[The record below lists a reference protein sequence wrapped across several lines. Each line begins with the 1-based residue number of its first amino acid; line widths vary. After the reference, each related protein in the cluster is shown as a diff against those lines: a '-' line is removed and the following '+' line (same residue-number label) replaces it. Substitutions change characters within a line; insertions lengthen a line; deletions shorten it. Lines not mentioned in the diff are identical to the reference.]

1 LFIDGKGFTVY
12 GQMRVEN
19 YEDEMAI
26 ATSIVESLKGNLLA
40 SGFDISQARYA
51 GFMLVAPE
59 SVWDKIPSS
68 SLDFAQHMINDSC
81 DSPLAVF
88 QGIYKEKSNDDCVR
102 IYSMFS
108 GLGLPHERLS
118 QLKTEAQQKMDVV
131 ARKDG
136 ERKMTMKIDVGESTI
151 SQAEEI
157 RRKIQ
162 QKSSSFGKLNN
173 SLMQDRRKK

>member
-1 LFIDGKGFTVY
+1 
-12 GQMRVEN
+12 
-19 YEDEMAI
+19 
-26 ATSIVESLKGNLLA
+26 
-40 SGFDISQARYA
+40 
-51 GFMLVAPE
+51 
-59 SVWDKIPSS
+59 
-68 SLDFAQHMINDSC
+68 
-81 DSPLAVF
+81 
-88 QGIYKEKSNDDCVR
+88 
-102 IYSMFS
+102 
-108 GLGLPHERLS
+108 
-118 QLKTEAQQKMDVV
+118 MDVV